1 MGQLLG
7 GARGQQAAGQ
17 AGRTAVGVGGSGSR
31 DVETQPEAHR
41 AMRSDHQHVTCKC

>member
-17 AGRTAVGVGGSGSR
+17 AGRTAGGGGSGSR